1 MQIGDKLKR
10 LRLRTNL
17 TQEELAIRCDLSKG
31 FISQI
36 ERDQSSPSIATLV
49 DILECMGTTPA
60 EFFRE
65 PTAEPTVCYKQDDA
79 YTIDDETLKHR
90 ITWII
95 PNAQKNDMEPILLT
109 LFPNGRTQEYAPHA
123 GEVFGYVLSGSI
135 TLHRGKHKWKIKK
148 GDSIYYPASQ
158 PYYLENHTKNEAE
171 ILWVSS
177 PPSF

>member
-1 MQIGDKLKR
+1 MQIGGKLKR
-10 LRLRTNL
+10 LRLALNL

-49 DILECMGTTPA
+49 DVLECLGTTLT
-60 EFFRE
+60 EFFRV
-65 PTAEPTVCYKQDDA
+65 PGGQPLIVHHQADA
-79 YTIDDETLKHR
+79 YTVDDEERNNR
-90 ITWII
+90 ITWIV

-109 LFPNGRTQEYAPHA
+109 LHAGGRSEEYGPHA
-123 GEVFGYVLSGSI
+123 GEVFGYVLNGAL
-135 TLHRGKHKWKIKK
+135 TLNRGGQQWKLRK
-148 GDSIYYPASQ
+148 GDSVYYSASQ
-158 PYYLENHTKNEAE
+158 MYFLHNHTAKDAN

>member
-1 MQIGDKLKR
+1 MQIGDRLKR

-65 PTAEPTVCYKQDDA
+65 SGTEATIHYLQEDA
-79 YTIDDETLKHR
+79 YEIEDDELNHR

-95 PNAQKNDMEPILLT
+95 PDAQKNDMEPILLT
-109 LFPNGRTQEYAPHA
+109 LKPGGTSQSYDPHA
-123 GEVFGYVLSGSI
+123 GEVFAYVLTGEI
-135 TLHRGKHKWKIKK
+135 TLHRGKKNWKVKN
-148 GDSIYYPASQ
+148 GDSVYYHATQ
-158 PYYLENHTKNEAE
+158 PYHIENHTQQEASV
-171 ILWVSS
+171 LWVSS